1 MKTLASVED
10 LAETPAFER
19 ILNRVAGEHGADVAQ
34 VLIENGEAT
43 DEEIANEIDV
53 RLNLVRKI
61 LYDLYDNQVV
71 DYRRTRD
78 EETGWYIYYWH
89 MEPDRA
95 LELMDENKQTLLNK
109 LRNRLEHEKSTM
121 FFKCENDH
129 PRIEFDEAVE
139 TGFEC
144 PKCGEDL
151 EEFDNSGIINALER
165 QIETLEQDLMGS

>member
-1 MKTLASVED
+1 MVS
-10 LAETPAFER
+10 AEELEKTPAFER
-19 ILNRVAGEHGADVAQ
+19 ILNRVAGEHGAEVAQ

-43 DEEIANEIDV
+43 DEDIANEIDV

-89 MEPDRA
+89 MEPERA

-109 LRNRLEHEKSTM
+109 LKNRLEHEESTM

-129 PRIEFDEAVE
+129 PRVEFDEAVE
-139 TGFEC
+139 SGFEC
-144 PKCGEDL
+144 QKCGEPL
-151 EEFDNSGIINALER
+151 KEFDNKGIIDALNR
-165 QIETLEQDLMGS
+165 QIESLEQELMGS